1 MGTSSSAYKLITLT
15 RTSYYSLF
23 CDKTRVQMFYFDSYT
38 TRRFCHVFI
47 YYEKEFVT
55 VYQHMDSCPI

>member
-1 MGTSSSAYKLITLT
+1 MGTSSSAYELITLT

-47 YYEKEFVT
+47 YYDEEFVT
-55 VYQHMDSCPI
+55 V